1 MYANS
6 TSQSATTAKPD
17 TQAAGEH
24 RQPRAGMT
32 ALQRL
37 TLFLCFLIVAA
48 DGFDVASVGYV
59 APLLKRQWSLSAAE
73 LGPVFGAGLF
83 GLTIGSFLFGPLA
96 DRIGRKRVI
105 LISMFLF
112 GLGSLACAWSPS
124 IGWLVFLRF
133 LTGAGLGGAMP
144 NAITL
149 SSEYSPAH
157 NRAWLVTLMFCG
169 FTLGLACGGY
179 VAAWL
184 IPHFG
189 WHGVFVFGG
198 LVPLALLPVV
208 AWKLPESLRFMAAK
222 PAFATQMQRTLV
234 RLGERGAAAFEAE
247 FKAEF
252 KAEMAAERNTV
263 VATSDERP
271 VATLFNAHYRTG
283 TLLLWLAFFCT
294 LWVYYQISSW
304 LPTVLTESGIGV
316 AHAAQ
321 VGAML
326 PIGGTLGS
334 LLNARLMDRFNPFV
348 VLAMSYMIAAV
359 SIALIG
365 ISVNSATLVFVTVFF
380 AGFGLSGAQTG
391 ANVLVAG
398 FYTTGARATG
408 VSWALGVGRVG
419 SIIGSMT
426 GGVLLATL
434 GSVPVSFLV
443 FALPAVIAG
452 LAMIANGLRY
462 RKPSPAI

>member
-1 MYANS
+1 MYVDS
-6 TSQSATTAKPD
+6 TSQTASAGD
-17 TQAAGEH
+17 TVVRRKTRE
-24 RQPRAGMT
+24 PMT

-37 TLFLCFLIVAA
+37 TLFLCFLIVAT

-59 APLLKRQWSLSAAE
+59 APLLKHQWSLSPAQ

-105 LISMFLF
+105 MISMLLF
-112 GLGSLACAWSPS
+112 GIGSLACAWSPS
-124 IGWLVFLRF
+124 VGVLVFLRF

-189 WHGVFVFGG
+189 WQGVFVFGG
-198 LVPLALLPVV
+198 LAPLVLLPIV
-208 AWKLPESLRFMAAK
+208 AWQLPESLRFMAGK
-222 PAFATQMQRTLV
+222 PAFAQQMQRTRV
-234 RLGERGAAAFEAE
+234 RLGEHGAASFDAEATAQQ
-247 FKAEF
+247 KPAEVLNG
-252 KAEMAAERNTV
+252 AAKSV
-263 VATSDERP
+263 ERP

-304 LPTVLTESGIGV
+304 LPTVLTESGIAV

-348 VLAMSYMIAAV
+348 VLAFSYVVAAV
-359 SIALIG
+359 SIALVG
-365 ISVNSATLVFVTVFF
+365 MSLHSTTLVFVTVFF

-426 GGVLLATL
+426 GGVLLAAL
-434 GSVPVSFLV
+434 SSVQVAFLV
-443 FALPAVIAG
+443 FAMPAVIAG
-452 LAMIANGLRY
+452 IAMIANGVRY
-462 RKPSPAI
+462 RRQLASI